1 MLSRS
6 IATAARMVPATRA
19 LRPRSHPLVM
29 LPSMMQTVRTY
40 ADSVIKVPQMAESIS
55 EGTLKQFSKSIGDYV
70 EQDEEIATIETDKI
84 DVAVNATESGTIKEF
99 LVAEEDTV
107 TVGQDLV
114 RIELGGA
121 PSGDKKETPKE
132 ESKEQPQKSESEKKS
147 ESKPEPKQ
155 ESAPEPKK
163 ESAPAPSKPEPPRQA
178 EKKDSKSQSA
188 ASSVPSMGNREERR
202 VKMNRMRLRIAE
214 RLKQSQNTAASLT
227 TFNEVDMSNIMEF
240 RKLYKED
247 VLKKTGVKLGFM
259 SAFSRACVLAMRD
272 LPAVNASIEGPNGG
286 DTIVYR
292 DYVDISVAVATEKGL
307 VTPVVRNV
315 ESMDMIGIE
324 QSIADMGKKARDNKL
339 TIEDMAGGTFTI
351 SNGGVFGSLM
361 GTPII
366 NLPQSAVL
374 GLHAIKERPVAV
386 NGKIE
391 IRPMMY
397 LALTY
402 DHRLL
407 DGREAVQF
415 LVKVKE
421 YIEDPRRMLLAIET
435 MSVPVSALFVIDI
448 QKDLASDD
456 KAEVPHAERIRD
468 AGEQILEV
476 ARGIAADPKPIILFV
491 QHEESPESGSLVKGS
506 KPWELVFENDPNNT
520 RELLVSKVTRDTFKS
535 NPDLAGLLRSKGI
548 QHIVAFGIQSECCV
562 LETCKGALEAGFRVT
577 LLQGAHSTYDTENKQ
592 AVQIE
597 QDVENQLK
605 ALGASVTPWQTA
617 IGQWANT
624 GVLG

>member
-1 MLSRS
+1 MLYRGLRL
-6 IATAARMVPATRA
+6 AARTAPRFSLSNTSSA
-19 LRPRSHPLVM
+19 LRQLPL
-29 LPSMMQTVRTY
+29 QFQHVRTY
-40 ADSVIKVPQMAESIS
+40 ADTIVKVPTMAESIS
-55 EGTLKQFSKSIGDYV
+55 EGTLKQWNKSIGDFV

-84 DVAVNATESGTIKEF
+84 DVAVNAPEAGIIKEF
-99 LVAEEDTV
+99 LANEEDTV

-121 PSGDKKETPKE
+121 PSGDKPAATEAKETPKE
-132 ESKEQPQKSESEKKS
+132 TPKELAPEKQTEQKK
-147 ESKPEPKQ
+147 
-155 ESAPEPKK
+155 APEPKPQETK
-163 ESAPAPSKPEPPRQA
+163 PATPSAPAKE
-178 EKKDSKSQSA
+178 ESA
-188 ASSVPSMGNREERR
+188 APKQPAKPAKATTEAPATLGSREERR

-227 TFNEVDMSNIMEF
+227 TFNEVDMSALIEF
-240 RKLYKED
+240 RNKYKDE

-272 LPAVNASIEGPNGG
+272 IPVVNASIEGPNGG

-315 ESMDMIGIE
+315 ETMDMIEIE
-324 QSIADMGKKARDNKL
+324 KAIAEMGKKARDGKL

-374 GLHAIKERPVAV
+374 GLHAIKDRPVAV
-386 NGKIE
+386 NGKVE

-421 YIEDPRRMLLAIET
+421 YIEDPRKMLL
-435 MSVPVSALFVIDI
+435 
-448 QKDLASDD
+448 
-456 KAEVPHAERIRD
+456 
-468 AGEQILEV
+468 
-476 ARGIAADPKPIILFV
+476 
-491 QHEESPESGSLVKGS
+491 
-506 KPWELVFENDPNNT
+506 
-520 RELLVSKVTRDTFKS
+520 
-535 NPDLAGLLRSKGI
+535 
-548 QHIVAFGIQSECCV
+548 
-562 LETCKGALEAGFRVT
+562 
-577 LLQGAHSTYDTENKQ
+577 
-592 AVQIE
+592 
-597 QDVENQLK
+597 
-605 ALGASVTPWQTA
+605 
-617 IGQWANT
+617 
-624 GVLG
+624 

>member
-1 MLSRS
+1 MLYRGLRL
-6 IATAARMVPATRA
+6 AARTAPRFSLSNTSSA
-19 LRPRSHPLVM
+19 LRQLPL
-29 LPSMMQTVRTY
+29 QFQHVRTY
-40 ADSVIKVPQMAESIS
+40 ADTIVKVPTMAESIS
-55 EGTLKQFSKSIGDYV
+55 EGTLKQWNKSIGDFV

-84 DVAVNATESGTIKEF
+84 DVAVNAPEAGIIKEF
-99 LVAEEDTV
+99 LANEEDTV

-121 PSGDKKETPKE
+121 PSGDKPAVTEAKETPKE
-132 ESKEQPQKSESEKKS
+132 TPKEPAPEKQTEQKK
-147 ESKPEPKQ
+147 
-155 ESAPEPKK
+155 APEPKSQETK
-163 ESAPAPSKPEPPRQA
+163 PATPSAPAKEESAAPRQPA
-178 EKKDSKSQSA
+178 KPAKA
-188 ASSVPSMGNREERR
+188 ATEAPATLGSREERR

-227 TFNEVDMSNIMEF
+227 TFNEVDMSALIEF
-240 RKLYKED
+240 RNKYKDE

-272 LPAVNASIEGPNGG
+272 IPVVNASIEGPNGG

-315 ESMDMIGIE
+315 ETMDMIEIE
-324 QSIADMGKKARDNKL
+324 KAIAEMGKKARDGKL

-374 GLHAIKERPVAV
+374 GLHAIKDRPVAV
-386 NGKIE
+386 NGKVE

-421 YIEDPRRMLLAIET
+421 YIEDPRKMLL
-435 MSVPVSALFVIDI
+435 
-448 QKDLASDD
+448 
-456 KAEVPHAERIRD
+456 
-468 AGEQILEV
+468 
-476 ARGIAADPKPIILFV
+476 
-491 QHEESPESGSLVKGS
+491 
-506 KPWELVFENDPNNT
+506 
-520 RELLVSKVTRDTFKS
+520 
-535 NPDLAGLLRSKGI
+535 
-548 QHIVAFGIQSECCV
+548 
-562 LETCKGALEAGFRVT
+562 
-577 LLQGAHSTYDTENKQ
+577 
-592 AVQIE
+592 
-597 QDVENQLK
+597 
-605 ALGASVTPWQTA
+605 
-617 IGQWANT
+617 
-624 GVLG
+624 

>member
-1 MLSRS
+1 MLSRR
-6 IATAARMVPATRA
+6 IATAARMVPTRA

-40 ADSVIKVPQMAESIS
+40 ADSVVKVPQMAESIS

-84 DVAVNATESGTIKEF
+84 DVAVNAPEAGTIKEF
-99 LVAEEDTV
+99 LASEEDTV
-107 TVGQDLV
+107 VVGQDLV
-114 RIELGGA
+114 RLELGGA
-121 PSGDKKETPKE
+121 PAGDKEAPKE
-132 ESKEQPQKSESEKKS
+132 ESKEEPKQTETESTS

-155 ESAPEPKK
+155 ESAPEPKQ
-163 ESAPAPSKPEPPRQA
+163 ESTPAPSKPEPPKQP
-178 EKKDSKSQSA
+178 KKESKPEPP
-188 ASSVPSMGNREERR
+188 ASTGGPSLGNREERR

-227 TFNEVDMSNIMEF
+227 TFNEVDMSNIMDF
-240 RKLYKED
+240 RKLYKDD

-272 LPAVNASIEGPNGG
+272 IPGVNASIEGPNGG

-315 ESMDMIGIE
+315 ESLDMIGIE
-324 QSIADMGKKARDNKL
+324 KSIADMGKKARDGKL

-421 YIEDPRRMLLAIET
+421 YIEDPRRMLL
-435 MSVPVSALFVIDI
+435 
-448 QKDLASDD
+448 
-456 KAEVPHAERIRD
+456 
-468 AGEQILEV
+468 
-476 ARGIAADPKPIILFV
+476 
-491 QHEESPESGSLVKGS
+491 
-506 KPWELVFENDPNNT
+506 
-520 RELLVSKVTRDTFKS
+520 
-535 NPDLAGLLRSKGI
+535 
-548 QHIVAFGIQSECCV
+548 
-562 LETCKGALEAGFRVT
+562 
-577 LLQGAHSTYDTENKQ
+577 
-592 AVQIE
+592 
-597 QDVENQLK
+597 
-605 ALGASVTPWQTA
+605 
-617 IGQWANT
+617 
-624 GVLG
+624 